1 MRTKGRDAPRSQF
14 MNFPKR
20 IWCGSHLVAILIL
33 ERRAR
38 TWREKVMR
46 PSFGY
51 STRKAAQVAA
61 FFAIGEGGSI
71 NVLKLAKLLYLADRE
86 HLRRFDMPILFDK
99 FVSMDHGPVTSTT
112 LNYVNG
118 YEEDR
123 ANWDAFVTD
132 RDRYAVGVASS
143 SLTPDDLDE
152 LSDAELETLQAVWTQ
167 FGAMDRYTVRDWT
180 HEHCGEWE
188 DPNGSSTPI
197 PYERVLKFL
206 GKEHH
211 AVIAQEIESIRS
223 LSKSI
228 SLAQ

>member
-1 MRTKGRDAPRSQF
+1 

-20 IWCGSHLVAILIL
+20 IWRGSRLVATLRV
-33 ERRAR
+33 ERRDPIGR
-38 TWREKVMR
+38 DRVMR
-46 PSFGY
+46 PAFGY

-61 FFAIGEGGSI
+61 FFAMSEGGSI

-86 HLRRFDMPILFDK
+86 HLGRFDMPILFDQ

-112 LNYVNG
+112 LDYVNG
-118 YEEDR
+118 YQEDR

-132 RDRYAVGVASS
+132 RAQYAVGVASS
-143 SLTPDDLDE
+143 GLGPDDLDE
-152 LSDAELETLQAVWTQ
+152 LSDAELETLKHVWTQ
-167 FGAMDRYTVRDWT
+167 FGHMDRYTVRDWT
-180 HEHCGEWE
+180 HANCGEWE

-211 AVIAQEIESIRS
+211 ALIAQEIEAIRS
-223 LSKSI
+223 LSRSI